1 MVWYGAGIRK
11 LGDGDERVAG
21 GGTEIKV
28 SIPSHPIPIP
38 FRWEYHPNTFIGHL
52 IWASDLDLEYV
63 GSGAFCGSYKCG
75 ARILSVYFMGHRRFA
90 TI

>member
-11 LGDGDERVAG
+11 LGDGMITG

-38 FRWEYHPNTFIGHL
+38 FRWEYHPNILPRKAL
-52 IWASDLDLEYV
+52 II
-63 GSGAFCGSYKCG
+63 SGKLGCLFLPIMGVVCGSKQCTEEYDLGLKP
-75 ARILSVYFMGHRRFA
+75 
-90 TI
+90 T